1 MVFICLLSSTFA
13 RRGGLTFVRRDKSK
27 QKHSLCQRSE
37 RGHNHRFGFYQVDLH
52 SCFSARLCGIFKLI
66 LIGDYSIS
74 PLCFS
79 GAVLRTSLFK
89 TALFCLFATSLLS
102 HSLISSFTR
111 CCPYSLPTRYPTVV
125 GRCQVL
131 FFGFDGG
138 SDVTDAYF

>member
-66 LIGDYSIS
+66 LIGVYSIS
-74 PLCFS
+74 PLCLS

-89 TALFCLFATSLLS
+89 TAFLCLFATSLLS
-102 HSLISSFTR
+102 HSLISSFTL
-111 CCPYSLPTRYPTVV
+111 CYHYSLPSLYPTVDSRSLLFWLAIRGGF
-125 GRCQVL
+125 GRC
-131 FFGFDGG
+131 
-138 SDVTDAYF
+138 